1 MSVSLAGLGGEH
13 FTGGGPL
20 AIKLWA
26 WPLSEGKGGA
36 SGAVA
41 HAVTA
46 MLLLSPVGLLPALPA
61 GLAVLAVGRQ
71 VKISPPHCYPGSCSP
86 RSHGSTARPVLL
98 DLPTQ
103 PAKRPC
109 T

>member
-71 VKISPPHCYPGSCSP
+71 VKIRPPI
-86 RSHGSTARPVLL
+86 A
-98 DLPTQ
+98 TQ
-103 PAKRPC
+103 AHVRLGPMGPQRAQC
-109 T
+109 C